1 MTSISICTICTTRFK
16 VWNTERG
23 ILTNYF
29 SEVATLVTESTMRHA
44 LVDGK
49 LCDDVGLTQYTC
61 TWLYIIYIHRNI
73 CWQYSIT
80 WCSYL
85 QYNAF
90 VNGKLCDDVGQQQVP
105 VVLGGGVHTVLTE
118 QAGPGERHQAPQLVT
133 LFSGVKYRKCN
144 NLIWA
149 SGLTL

>member
-1 MTSISICTICTTRFK
+1 MCTTRRK

-23 ILTNYF
+23 ILTIYF

-49 LCDDVGLTQYTC
+49 LCDDVGLTPYTC

>member
-1 MTSISICTICTTRFK
+1 MLYKHLGKQSNDQYFNMYNMYHPTLSLKHREGHTDNLFFWGGNPCYRKYNASCVSGWQTLRWCGTYTI
-16 VWNTERG
+16 
-23 ILTNYF
+23 Y
-29 SEVATLVTESTMRHA
+29 M
-44 LVDGK
+44 
-49 LCDDVGLTQYTC
+49 YM
-61 TWLYIIYIHRNI
+61 YIIYIHRNI

-133 LFSGVKYRKCN
+133 LFSGVK
-144 NLIWA
+144 
-149 SGLTL
+149 